1 MQRTKTPLGE
11 KTTVNRSRSTKTVG
25 TEIIRHK
32 LWNYGYYGFEKI
44 NIKSWQVTEYYEE

>member
-11 KTTVNRSRSTKTVG
+11 KPQSIEADLQRLQVLKLSDT
-25 TEIIRHK
+25 

-44 NIKSWQVTEYYEE
+44 NTKS